1 MTIVGDVVVDPG
13 HQLEALAVGL
23 RGEHLAGV
31 FDRLAK
37 IEVVVVE
44 LELAGLDL
52 REVEDVVDD
61 VEQRLAA
68 SWPRS
73 ARTRAAAASRSEPSS
88 SSVIPITPL
97 SGVRISW
104 LMLARN
110 SDFEREASTASAS
123 ARWRSLTSVPIV
135 PVA

>member
-1 MTIVGDVVVDPG
+1 MTSSSASP
-13 HQLEALAVGL
+13 EFAAVSAYSRWL
-23 RGEHLAGV
+23 R
-31 FDRLAK
+31 
-37 IEVVVVE
+37 
-44 LELAGLDL
+44 
-52 REVEDVVDD
+52 
-61 VEQRLAA
+61 A
-68 SWPRS
+68 SGPS
-73 ARTRAAAASRSEPSS
+73 SSS

-123 ARWRSLTSVPIV
+123 ARRRSLTSVPIV